1 MKIPDKRRLA
11 RRETAVCNRD
21 RAFVLD
27 LFQPLPPIEQLKD
40 DHSPNNARVCQIDCD
55 QCALD

>member
-11 RRETAVCNRD
+11 RKETAVCNRD

-27 LFQPLPPIEQLKD
+27 LFQPSPAIQQIRMTFIRIEVTD
-40 DHSPNNARVCQIDCD
+40 S
-55 QCALD
+55 